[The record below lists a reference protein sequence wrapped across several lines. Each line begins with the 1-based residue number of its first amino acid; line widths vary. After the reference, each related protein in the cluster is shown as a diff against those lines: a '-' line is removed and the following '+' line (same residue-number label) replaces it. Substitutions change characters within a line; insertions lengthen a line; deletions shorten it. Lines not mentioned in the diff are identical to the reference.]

1 MLGIAAC
8 KYDEGPLV
16 SFVSKT
22 ARLTQTWIPSDVM
35 VNEVPVAA
43 VDSFREVTFRK
54 DGGCE
59 MVFTDYTRDY
69 SYAGTWQFAADKSIL
84 SIAAADTLSNRK
96 SYANDWT
103 ILGLKQDRLKV
114 SYYQRNATG
123 TKDAYV
129 VTFEPGF

>member
-1 MLGIAAC
+1 MSDDEADRSAFYSNLLAPSLPDFEKFHWLSARAKSKKMTQEQLADEAGISRQLVGFLLSFDKLPKESIAA
-8 KYDEGPLV
+8 LN
-16 SFVSKT
+16 S
-22 ARLTQTWIPSDVM
+22 
-35 VNEVPVAA
+35 
-43 VDSFREVTFRK
+43 
-54 DGGCE
+54 
-59 MVFTDYTRDY
+59 
-69 SYAGTWQFAADKSIL
+69 AADKSIL

-129 VTFEPGF
+129 GTMEPGF